1 MEVKIYLM
9 EYNKIQAKREN
20 LEVAIQVLYENL
32 NVDKE
37 VSADEFNQV
46 LNDEISDFLKR
57 IEAKQKPG
65 IIQILGEE
73 FVKNNLNKGNL
84 IVDGKKSPLKS
95 FLDITNVKEDKI
107 KIKMILNKNIHNKS
121 YMFKD
126 CVSLMNLSICD
137 FEDTLESIEEDIIID
152 NEEESTD
159 NTNSNK
165 IIDDFF
171 LVDENDIYGQ
181 SNEPTINISNIS
193 MYSFENSNVSTINS
207 IKKDFKSQHY
217 NSNLK
222 SMFCNC
228 ISLGYLP
235 DILSDW
241 NTDEATDMNC
251 LFYNCISLISLP
263 DISKWNIQNVN
274 DIGYMFMN
282 CVLLKSLPDIS
293 RWNTIN
299 VNDMSFMFKNCLSL
313 ESFPDISKWNT
324 SNATDMSFMF
334 QDCILIS
341 KFA

>member
-1 MEVKIYLM
+1 M

-37 VSADEFNQV
+37 VLEDEFNQV
-46 LNDEISDFLKR
+46 LNDEISDFLKG

-126 CVSLMNLSICD
+126 CVSLMYLSICD

-159 NTNSNK
+159 NINSNK

-171 LVDENDIYGQ
+171 PCG
-181 SNEPTINISNIS
+181 
-193 MYSFENSNVSTINS
+193 
-207 IKKDFKSQHY
+207 
-217 NSNLK
+217 
-222 SMFCNC
+222 
-228 ISLGYLP
+228 
-235 DILSDW
+235 
-241 NTDEATDMNC
+241 
-251 LFYNCISLISLP
+251 
-263 DISKWNIQNVN
+263 
-274 DIGYMFMN
+274 
-282 CVLLKSLPDIS
+282 
-293 RWNTIN
+293 
-299 VNDMSFMFKNCLSL
+299 
-313 ESFPDISKWNT
+313 
-324 SNATDMSFMF
+324 
-334 QDCILIS
+334 
-341 KFA
+341 